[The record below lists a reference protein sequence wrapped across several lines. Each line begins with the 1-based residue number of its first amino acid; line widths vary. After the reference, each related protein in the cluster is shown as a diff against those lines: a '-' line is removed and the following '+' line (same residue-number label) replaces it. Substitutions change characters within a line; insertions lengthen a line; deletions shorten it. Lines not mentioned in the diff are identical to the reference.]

1 MNHLLRSHAPIT
13 DIAWRRL
20 DAEGRERLVPA
31 LGARKLV
38 DFSGPLGWEHSATN
52 LGRVSDVKAPGEN
65 LQARQRRVL
74 PLVELRV
81 SFRISRHELLDADRG
96 ATDLDLAGLD
106 AAARRI
112 AVAEN
117 IAVFHGWPEAGIVGI
132 ADATAHDAITL
143 GTAYAGY
150 PGHVAKAVETLLEA
164 GVSGPYGLA
173 LGPQEYTGVVE
184 TTEHGGLVVLD
195 HLRQILGGPI
205 VWAPGVNGAVVLSLR
220 GGDFLFESG
229 EDLSLGYSHHD
240 ADNVTSTSRR
250 ALASGSRRL
259 KPRWRLPPE
268 QMFAAR
274 SSMLV
279 LPLSWWY
286 RRPRRRRQSAQG
298 ASRRR
303 QLGSRS
309 ARARRSSA

>member
-1 MNHLLRSHAPIT
+1 VNHLMRSHAPIT
-13 DIAWRRL
+13 DIAWSQL

-38 DFSGPLGWEHSATN
+38 DFSGPLGWGHSATN

-65 LQARQRRVL
+65 LQARQRKVL
-74 PLVELRV
+74 PLVELRAP
-81 SFRISRHELLDADRG
+81 FAISRHELLDADRG
-96 ATDLDLAGLD
+96 AIDLDLAGLD

-117 IAVFHGWPEAGIVGI
+117 IAVFHGWPAAGIDGI
-132 ADATAHDAITL
+132 ASSTTHEPITL
-143 GTAYAGY
+143 GTAYASY

-205 VWAPGVNGAVVLSLR
+205 VWAPGVEGAVVLSLR

-240 ADNVTSTSRR
+240 ADNAYLYLEESFSFRITTPEAAV
-250 ALASGSRRL
+250 ALTA
-259 KPRWRLPPE
+259 
-268 QMFAAR
+268 
-274 SSMLV
+274 
-279 LPLSWWY
+279 
-286 RRPRRRRQSAQG
+286 
-298 ASRRR
+298 
-303 QLGSRS
+303 
-309 ARARRSSA
+309 

>member
-13 DIAWRRL
+13 DIAWSRL
-20 DAEGRERLVPA
+20 DSEGRERLVPA

-38 DFSGPLGWEHSATN
+38 DFSGPLGWGHSATN
-52 LGRVSDVKAPGEN
+52 LGRASDVKAPGEN
-65 LQARQRRVL
+65 LLARQRRVL
-74 PLVELRV
+74 PLVEPRAPFV
-81 SFRISRHELLDADRG
+81 ISRHELFDADRG
-96 ATDLDLAGLD
+96 ATDLDLTELD

-117 IAVFHGWPEAGIVGI
+117 IAVFHGWAEAGIVGI
-132 ADATAHDAITL
+132 ASASTHGPITL
-143 GTAYAGY
+143 GTVYASY

-205 VWAPGVNGAVVLSLR
+205 VWAPGVAGAVVLSLR

-240 ADNVTSTSRR
+240 ADNAYLYLEESFSFRVATPEAAVTLT
-250 ALASGSRRL
+250 A
-259 KPRWRLPPE
+259 
-268 QMFAAR
+268 
-274 SSMLV
+274 
-279 LPLSWWY
+279 
-286 RRPRRRRQSAQG
+286 
-298 ASRRR
+298 
-303 QLGSRS
+303 
-309 ARARRSSA
+309 